1 MGKKRSK
8 SHEVLNILERSE
20 LVDMVAH
27 KFDWIDSEL
36 PFLRIIS
43 DYKNLVFMEI

>member
-1 MGKKRSK
+1 MGKKWGK
-8 SHEVLNILERSE
+8 DQLILDILETYDF
-20 LVDMVAH
+20 VDMVAH

-43 DYKNLVFMEI
+43 DYKNLVFLEI